1 MNDEDLL
8 IDYDEIKILSYDDLS
23 EEQKKEVDD
32 ICEREGITLSEDMPE
47 ELYPDTLID
56 DAESDDTEE

>member
-32 ICEREGITLSEDMPE
+32 IIN
-47 ELYPDTLID
+47 
-56 DAESDDTEE
+56 

>member
-32 ICEREGITLSEDMPE
+32 ICKRESITLSEDMPE

-56 DAESDDTEE
+56 DAESDGTEE

>member
-32 ICEREGITLSEDMPE
+32 ICEKEGITLYEDMPE

-56 DAESDDTEE
+56 AAE

>member
-23 EEQKKEVDD
+23 EEQKKEVDN
-32 ICEREGITLSEDMPE
+32 ICEKEGITLSEDMPE

-56 DAESDDTEE
+56 AVSDDTEE